1 MVRPRAVVSLSD
13 VSLTLDGRRVLSHVD
28 WEVSPG
34 ENWVMIGPNGAGKTS
49 LLSIINGYRWPS
61 SGAVSVLGRRF
72 GREDI
77 REVRTETGLV
87 SSYLDPLFDREE
99 RVMDVVVSGRFGS
112 TRMWRKA
119 SARDL
124 ARAASL
130 LRAMGVLGH
139 RGKRV
144 SELSQ
149 GERQKVAIAR
159 SMMARPKLLTLDEPC
174 EGLDVASR
182 ESFLDGLAPLLSRRG
197 GPSFI
202 EVTHRT
208 EDIPPGFTH
217 ALLMREGR
225 VVDAGEI
232 GATLTS
238 EKLSRCLGTRVE
250 LRTYGGR
257 YYMLATKRRVRAPR
271 GEMGR

>member
-1 MVRPRAVVSLSD
+1 MVRLRPIVSFSD
-13 VSLTLDGRRVLSHVD
+13 VSLVLNGKKVLSSVD
-28 WEVSPG
+28 WEMFPG
-34 ENWVMIGPNGAGKTS
+34 ENWVVIGPNGAGKTS

-61 SGAVSVLGRRF
+61 SGAVSVLGRKF
-72 GREDI
+72 GRADI
-77 REVRTETGLV
+77 RELRTETGLV
-87 SSYLDPLFDREE
+87 SSYLDSLFDRDEK
-99 RVMDVVVSGRFGS
+99 VMDMVVSGRFGS

-119 SARDL
+119 SAGDVK
-124 ARAASL
+124 RAVSL
-130 LRAMGVLGH
+130 LRAVGCLEQ
-139 RGKRV
+139 RGKAL

-159 SMMARPKLLTLDEPC
+159 SMMARPRLLVLDEPC

-182 ESFLDGLAPLLSRRG
+182 ESFLDGLAPLLSRSG

-217 ALLMREGR
+217 ALLLRAGR
-225 VVDAGEI
+225 VVGSGEI

-250 LRTYGGR
+250 LRALGGR
-257 YYMLATKRRVRAPR
+257 YYMVATKRSPGAPR
-271 GEMGR
+271 GELSR

>member
-1 MVRPRAVVSLSD
+1 MVRTRPIVSLSD
-13 VSLTLDGRRVLSHVD
+13 VSLVLDGKRVLSHVD
-28 WEVSPG
+28 WDVLPG

-61 SGAVSVLGRRF
+61 SGEVSVLGRRF
-72 GREDI
+72 GRADI

-87 SSYLDPLFDREE
+87 SSYLDSLFDKDES
-99 RVMDVVVSGRFGS
+99 VMDMVVSGRFGS

-119 SARDL
+119 SASDV
-124 ARAASL
+124 ARAKSL
-130 LRAMGVLGH
+130 LRAVGCLEH
-139 RGKRV
+139 RGKAV

-159 SMMARPKLLTLDEPC
+159 SMMARPKLLILDEPC

-182 ESFLDGLAPLLSRRG
+182 ESFLDGLAPLLSRSG

-217 ALLMREGR
+217 ALLLRAGR
-225 VVDAGEI
+225 VVDSGEI

-238 EKLSRCLGTRVE
+238 EKLSRCLGTRLE
-250 LRTYGGR
+250 LRTLGGR
-257 YYMLATKRRVRAPR
+257 YYMVATKRRPGALR
-271 GEMGR
+271 G